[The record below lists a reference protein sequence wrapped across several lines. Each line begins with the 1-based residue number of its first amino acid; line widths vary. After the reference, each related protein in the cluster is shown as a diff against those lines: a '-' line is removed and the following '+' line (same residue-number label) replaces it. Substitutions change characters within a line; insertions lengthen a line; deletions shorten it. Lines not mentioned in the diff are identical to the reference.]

1 MAVLPPVQADPYAWP
16 WDGNWT
22 PQNTALIIIDMQV
35 EPCMHTICLKM
46 YHSFW
51 EGSSSE
57 CCRCWLRHQVTG
69 LPFRRWTSVRQ
80 AAMLIEWDT
89 T

>member
-35 EPCMHTICLKM
+35 KSCMHIIWLIRHLCSR
-46 YHSFW
+46 H
-51 EGSSSE
+51 
-57 CCRCWLRHQVTG
+57 RC
-69 LPFRRWTSVRQ
+69 
-80 AAMLIEWDT
+80 
-89 T
+89 